1 MTSAVPD
8 RVRLALALLDLG
20 CSERVMEVGCGP
32 GVAAAEVCARLTTG
46 TLVATD
52 RSAAAI
58 ARTSRRN
65 AAAIAVGRLS
75 VRQVALADLDLPPA
89 SVDAAFAID
98 VNLFWTRDP
107 EPELVV
113 LRRVLRPDGRL
124 VLVYGHGPQDP
135 ERLAPLVSDRL
146 AAGFA
151 DVIPHRSPLGLAVT
165 ARRVSRPPRR

>member
-1 MTSAVPD
+1 MALTSAVPD
-8 RVRLALALLDLG
+8 RVRLALDLLDLG

-46 TLVATD
+46 SLVATD

-65 AAAIAVGRLS
+65 AAAIAAGRMS
-75 VRQVALADLDLPPA
+75 VRQVALADLDLPAA
-89 SVDAAFAID
+89 SVDVAFAID
-98 VNLFWTRDP
+98 VNLFWIRDP
-107 EPELVV
+107 APELAV

-124 VLVYGHGPQDP
+124 VLVFGHGPQDP
-135 ERLAPLVSDRL
+135 ERLLPILTDRL

-151 DVIPHRSPLGLAVT
+151 DVIAHRSPLGFGAT
-165 ARRVSRPPRR
+165 ARRVS